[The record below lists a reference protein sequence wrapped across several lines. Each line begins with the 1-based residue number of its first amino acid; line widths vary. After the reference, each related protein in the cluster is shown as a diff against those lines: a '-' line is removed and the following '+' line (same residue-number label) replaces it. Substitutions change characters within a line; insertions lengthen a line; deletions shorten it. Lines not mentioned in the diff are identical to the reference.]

1 MPGIAEHAVPGINV
15 CAESD
20 DVDISDV
27 DIVVR
32 RVGVCRMKIST
43 VMRCAQCRVIH
54 DNELSTMVTCA
65 QVCRKVHKTVDNLCG

>member
-20 DVDISDV
+20 DVDISDVDISDV

-43 VMRCAQCRVIH
+43 VMRCAQ
-54 DNELSTMVTCA
+54 
-65 QVCRKVHKTVDNLCG
+65 

>member
-32 RVGVCRMKIST
+32 RVGVPYEDIHSNE
-43 VMRCAQCRVIH
+43 MRAMTSYPR
-54 DNELSTMVTCA
+54 
-65 QVCRKVHKTVDNLCG
+65 